1 MASCSRLK
9 SKATCRGCPA
19 FSKDLFEG
27 ARATSAGCPTT
38 ATRFSLFQGVVYDG
52 MNDSSKLIPIFASL
66 ARWLIFTEAFL
77 DTACGR

>member
-1 MASCSRLK
+1 LRRTAS
-9 SKATCRGCPA
+9 PA
-19 FSKDLFEG
+19 RVNNPRHVASQ
-27 ARATSAGCPTT
+27 
-38 ATRFSLFQGVVYDG
+38 FSLFQGVVYDG